1 MNATQKAVILSATH
15 ETQDGGILTCP
26 QCGKPITQRTG
37 HKKKF
42 CSDRCRMDYWNS
54 HQDQVLRKAYYTL
67 VCKNCGQTFRCYG
80 NAHRKFCCR
89 SCYENYRKRGN
100 RYDG

>member
-1 MNATQKAVILSATH
+1 M
-15 ETQDGGILTCP
+15 
-26 QCGKPITQRTG
+26 
-37 HKKKF
+37 KKF
-42 CSDRCRMDYWNS
+42 CSDRCRMEYWNS

-67 VCKNCGQTFRCYG
+67 VCKNCGRTFRCYG

-89 SCYENYRKRGN
+89 SCYDDYRKRGN